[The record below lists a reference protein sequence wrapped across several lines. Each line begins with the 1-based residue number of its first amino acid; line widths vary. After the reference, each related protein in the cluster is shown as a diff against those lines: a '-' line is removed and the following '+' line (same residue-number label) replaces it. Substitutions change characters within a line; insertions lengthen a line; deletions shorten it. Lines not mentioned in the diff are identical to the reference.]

1 VKRYADLATVIRDA
15 VSAYAD
21 DVRERRFPEEV
32 HTYAMSDEELEA
44 FRGTEAP
51 ARRA

>member
-1 VKRYADLATVIRDA
+1 VKRYADLATEIRDA

-32 HTYAMSDEELEA
+32 HTYSMSAEELEA
-44 FRGTEAP
+44 FRGSAAP
-51 ARRA
+51 ARLP